1 MAGSIRGGLPIF
13 SFKGIGVFIHWTFL
27 LLPAYI
33 AYSGWQDGMV
43 IAEILKEVGLVLI
56 VFFCVLLHEFGHS
69 LTALRYGVRTK
80 NIVLLPI
87 GGVASLERMPEE
99 PRKEFWI
106 TLAGPMV
113 NLVIAILAF
122 GVIAITGVT
131 ESVSDLLLGATE
143 WTNVLMFIF
152 GMNVF
157 LFLFNLI
164 PAFPMD
170 GGRLLRSLLSMRMP
184 RPKATMIAGRIG
196 QFMSIVFVV
205 AAIYMEAPFL
215 GLIGVFIFMAA
226 GAEIR
231 TVAPMTIANTGLVR
245 SYMTTKFT
253 SLLGTDTVANALEE
267 LTRNNEELL
276 VVVDPSEVKGIVSR
290 EELQTAKP
298 TALLS
303 SLSVTRVPACRL
315 NDQAE
320 HVGRYMLTHGYPI
333 SLVIENG
340 SLVGIVT
347 AASLREQ
354 FIPPVDPVE
363 GVPEFR

>member
-27 LLPAYI
+27 LSPAYI
-33 AYSGWQDGMV
+33 AFSGWQDGMV
-43 IAEILKEVGLVLI
+43 LSEILQEVGLVLI
-56 VFFCVLLHEFGHS
+56 VFVCVLLHEFGHS

-99 PRKEFWI
+99 PHKEFWI

-113 NLVIAILAF
+113 NLVIALLAF
-122 GVIAITGVT
+122 GLIAITGVT
-131 ESVSDLLLGATE
+131 ESFSDILLGATE
-143 WTNVLMFIF
+143 WTSTLMFIF
-152 GMNVF
+152 GMNIF

-164 PAFPMD
+164 PAYPMD

-184 RPKATMIAGRIG
+184 RPKATKIAGRIG
-196 QFMSIVFVV
+196 QVMAVLFVL
-205 AAIYMEAPFL
+205 AAIYQEAPFL

-231 TVAPMTIANTGLVR
+231 TLAPKTTANAGLIRSHMTST
-245 SYMTTKFT
+245 FT
-253 SLLGTDTVANALEE
+253 SLLGTNTVAKALEE
-267 LTRNNEELL
+267 LARNDEELI
-276 VVVDPSEVKGIVSR
+276 VVLDTNEVKGIITR
-290 EELQTAKP
+290 DELLATSP
-298 TALLS
+298 ETLLS
-303 SLSVTRVPACRL
+303 ALSITRVPACRI
-315 NDQAE
+315 NDMAE

-333 SLVIENG
+333 SLVMENG

-354 FIPPVDPVE
+354 VAPLSGISVQR
-363 GVPEFR
+363 PEVL

>member
-13 SFKGIGVFIHWTFL
+13 SFKGIGVFVHWTFL

-33 AYSGWQDGMV
+33 AYSGWKDGMV
-43 IAEILKEVGLVLI
+43 LTEILHEVGLVLI
-56 VFFCVLLHEFGHS
+56 VFVCVLLHEFGHS

-113 NLVIAILAF
+113 NLVIALLAF
-122 GVIAITGVT
+122 GLIAITGVT
-131 ESVSDLLLGATE
+131 ESFSDLFLGATE
-143 WTNVLMFIF
+143 WTNTLMFIF

-157 LFLFNLI
+157 LFLFNLV
-164 PAFPMD
+164 PAYPMD

-184 RPKATMIAGRIG
+184 RPKATKIAGRIG
-196 QFMSIVFVV
+196 QVMAVIFVM
-205 AAIYMEAPFL
+205 AAIYEQAPFL

-231 TVAPMTIANTGLVR
+231 TLAPKTPANAGLIRSHMT
-245 SYMTTKFT
+245 SSFT
-253 SLLGTDTVANALEE
+253 SLLGTNAVSKALEE
-267 LTRNNEELL
+267 LARNDEELI
-276 VVVDPSEVKGIVSR
+276 VVLDTNEVKGIIHRDVLLAVS
-290 EELQTAKP
+290 P
-298 TALLS
+298 DALLS
-303 SLSVTRVPACRL
+303 SLPITRVPACRV
-315 NDQAE
+315 NDIAE
-320 HVGRYMLTHGYPI
+320 QVGRYMLTHGYPI
-333 SLVIENG
+333 SLVMENG

-347 AASLREQ
+347 AASLRDQAAQ
-354 FIPPVDPVE
+354 FTTRSST
-363 GVPEFR
+363 GPEVL

>member
-1 MAGSIRGGLPIF
+1 MAGTLRGGLPIF
-13 SFKGIGVFIHWTFL
+13 SFKGIGVFVHWTFL

-33 AYSGWQDGMV
+33 AFSGWQDGMV
-43 IAEILKEVGLVLI
+43 LTEILHEVGLVLI
-56 VFFCVLLHEFGHS
+56 VFVCVLLHEFGHS

-113 NLVIAILAF
+113 NLVIALVAF
-122 GVIAITGVT
+122 GLIALSGAT
-131 ESVSDLLLGATE
+131 ESFTDLLLGATE
-143 WTNVLMFIF
+143 WTNTLMFIF
-152 GMNVF
+152 GMNIF

-164 PAFPMD
+164 PAYPMD

-184 RPKATMIAGRIG
+184 RPKATKIAGRIG
-196 QFMSIVFVV
+196 QVMSVLFVL
-205 AAIYMEAPFL
+205 AAIYQQAPFL

-231 TVAPMTIANTGLVR
+231 SLAPKTPANSAFIRSHMTA
-245 SYMTTKFT
+245 KFT
-253 SLLGTDTVANALEE
+253 SLLSTSTVAKALEDLSHSDDE
-267 LTRNNEELL
+267 LI
-276 VVVDPSEVKGIVSR
+276 VVLDTTEVKGILTR
-290 EELQTAKP
+290 EELRASSPET
-298 TALLS
+298 LLAT
-303 SLSVTRVPACRL
+303 LPITRVPACRI
-315 NDQAE
+315 NDTAE

-354 FIPPVDPVE
+354 VAPGTIN
-363 GVPEFR
+363 PEVL